1 MWTPITLLSTATLA
15 YDAGVPTSY
24 HHGSLRQALLDEGR
38 RLLDEQGLAAVTVRE
53 LARRTGVSYAAPAR
67 HFPSREALLE
77 AIADEGF
84 DELTEVLQAS
94 QLAGDLQER
103 LRAYAHAHVR
113 FAAANGALME
123 VMFSRKPGSDR
134 AGHPPSPAALR
145 FFALGAQML
154 GEQTP
159 HERLG
164 PLPYLLTGALE
175 GISSLAADG
184 RLPPDR
190 VEEVTEAA
198 VAMML
203 PAIRRQV
210 EGDAS

>member
-1 MWTPITLLSTATLA
+1 MS
-15 YDAGVPTSY
+15 TSY

-38 RLLDEQGLAAVTVRE
+38 RLLAEQGVAAVTMRE

-84 DELTEVLQAS
+84 EELIEVLQAS
-94 QLAGDLQER
+94 QLAGDLQQR

-123 VMFSRKPGSDR
+123 LMFSRKPGSER
-134 AGHPPSPAALR
+134 AERPASPATLR

-154 GEQTP
+154 GEPTP
-159 HERLG
+159 RERLG
-164 PLPYLLTGALE
+164 PLPYVLSGALE
-175 GISSLAADG
+175 GISALAAAG
-184 RLPPDR
+184 RLPLDR
-190 VEEVTEAA
+190 VEEVTDAA
-198 VAMML
+198 VTMML
-203 PAIRRQV
+203 PAIHEQL
-210 EGDAS
+210 ESSTS